1 MESSRQGKE
10 FSFNYAANF
19 DCVRKNE
26 NTPESQTT
34 HTSFKY
40 IRHIRQKKKKLT
52 TLNRQN
58 LKKNEVPTKPTM
70 YLTLS
75 MLHFLTSVQQ
85 TRNQQQGTEGLQWF
99 YVTLKEIFQI

>member
-1 MESSRQGKE
+1 
-10 FSFNYAANF
+10 
-19 DCVRKNE
+19 
-26 NTPESQTT
+26 
-34 HTSFKY
+34 
-40 IRHIRQKKKKLT
+40 
-52 TLNRQN
+52 
-58 LKKNEVPTKPTM
+58 M